1 MKKISKFMTAAL
13 AVVALASCSDELN
26 LEKAAVEARQNA
38 DLVARLATD
47 NDSPTRIGI
56 ANEVHEYGLDDGRLV
71 DFDLYWSEG
80 DQVRVFTLESQTY
93 NTYKLDPATEGTVEG
108 AFKKVGDFKTDL
120 SGKLYAITEGQFVY
134 SISPDPAGNE
144 NGDPLL
150 TMTIPSSYDLDET
163 YLDETGI
170 NKFPAP
176 YWGEA
181 TVEDAATV
189 ETPGYDK
196 QIQADL
202 KGLTAFLRIDAKSL
216 PIGTKAIVLTT
227 HGAETHPDP
236 WGVKMEGFQ
245 LVSEAEMLAR
255 WGKTPEQTTRD
266 NWYDWYKSGRD
277 NIIGGQSEPLSGT
290 LNAILKE
297 GAALQY
303 SDLLVSR
310 DTIRINL
317 ENIPEISNSGYIDI
331 TAHQTLTDVENADK
345 VIYVPIVA
353 GLYKDLHVIAVTG
366 DSPFSYQWV
375 GEEIQRYTDEVFKVN
390 TIKQLIM
397 KVNVDVSDCYTWQQ
411 LSDKIFFESMQN
423 PGRTLNIDIPAA
435 VVNSGANNPN
445 KNYLKVDN
453 ELIHNDLVLN
463 WPNGYDCNLTIL
475 EAKGEIN
482 PINGQVHWII
492 PADESVNEPAAAERY
507 ITLNLDVDDCSS
519 IYEFI
524 TPTSIVTVGTNE
536 GLNNKTANVMVTA
549 AAFNDMVPN
558 STLGDPTIY
567 PGVSGR
573 DLVESGAPALMN
585 RKNATVFIKNGIGS
599 LDITNRSKGSVYIYS
614 GGYQQ
619 TEIFRYL
626 AIRTTE
632 PMMTRLSDAL
642 VYNIWAVNSENNK
655 RYVFTTGSS
664 AIGLI
669 QTLSSV
675 SAIPS
680 VIAPATAA
688 SEVPITTNPDALLP
702 EAYTPK
708 NFHVVAY
715 WTGAA
720 LQEDNTIHENAGVIA
735 TYDKALVYTAAQLAS
750 AGEKTTSD
758 YAIPAGVVTEM
769 WLGGS
774 YFPWIGAQVTV
785 EKFKFNGMRVSLQN
799 MQLDIEDK
807 SFTDPHHCCTSCGEV
822 RKINLDKNLGLF
834 RSIISATS
842 VELDS
847 INLNDVF
854 IETEEPIN
862 NIGSIAGL
870 VVSPDVTMTK
880 NQVGEV
886 KIDVNGSCIGGM
898 VGQLAGKEVVFN
910 GGQSLGVQTPAKLQM
925 DDNQVTSKDDDKD
938 TGWIISDKDFV
949 GGQIGLA
956 IVSTANINNSLVS
969 LKDQITAGSTTYKQN
984 NPITAELAPYVPAV
998 EKQDVSAAGGI
1009 VGGMLATAA
1018 VDFEKPVVEVINQ
1031 IYGDE
1036 AFVGGIGGI
1045 IANPERTVKINE
1057 GKVTTKL
1064 IESDNNGYV
1073 GGGVGLLSDMGST
1086 VTKNEVNVDE
1096 ILADDNYVG
1105 GVAGRLDNKNADAD
1119 FSGNK
1124 VKGNANAKAK
1134 IYTPEQNAGGLIGLS
1149 NLPKS
1154 GAILTIKDA
1163 SVTASLIEA
1172 TEGFAGGE
1180 IGEQHDG
1187 RVNIGEYAT
1196 DSKLNTI
1203 IAVDK
1208 LSGAFALGGLVGDN
1222 NDPLYVY
1229 TNHKGSPTKTAYS
1242 DVSIAIGDWETK
1254 KTEDWYDADNIKDHA
1269 AGSMGNIV
1277 GYLDQTL
1284 TVQETNGDMHVT
1296 DKLNSAKKKE
1306 VFFCCHKNR
1315 KYTTDEYAYYWG
1327 DTNGYVGW
1335 GHSGN
1340 YTINGT
1346 GVNGDQTGKYNLYK
1360 PESVYDTT
1368 KSRWEPAN

>member
-56 ANEVHEYGLDDGRLV
+56 ANEVTDNGRLV
-71 DFDLYWSEG
+71 DFDLFWSEG

-93 NTYKLDPATEGTVEG
+93 NTYKLDPATSGTVEG
-108 AFKKVGDFKTDL
+108 AFKKVGDFKTAL
-120 SGKLYAITEGQFVY
+120 NGKLYAISEGQSVY

-144 NGDPLL
+144 DGDPLL
-150 TMTIPSSYDLDET
+150 TMTIPASYDLDET
-163 YLDETGI
+163 YFDLTGI

-181 TVEDAATV
+181 TIADAATV
-189 ETPGYDK
+189 ETEGYDK

-202 KGLTAFLRIDAKSL
+202 KGLTAFLRIDATSL

-227 HGAETHPDP
+227 HGAQSHPDP
-236 WGVKMEGFQ
+236 WGRNLEGFQ
-245 LVSEAEMLAR
+245 LVSEAEMLSR

-266 NWYDWYKSGRD
+266 NWFDWYKSGQD
-277 NIIGGQSEPLSGT
+277 FITGGQSEPLSGT

-317 ENIPEISNSGYIDI
+317 ENIPEISNTGHIDI
-331 TAHQTLTDVENADK
+331 TTHEYITEEKNTDK

-397 KVNVDVSDCYTWQQ
+397 KVNVDVSNCYTWHQ
-411 LSDKIFFESMQN
+411 LSDKIFKESKKN
-423 PGRTLNIDIPAA
+423 PGRILNIDIPAA
-435 VVNSGANNPN
+435 VVANGSGNF
-445 KNYLKVDN
+445 KNYLWVDN
-453 ELIHNDLVLN
+453 NQVHNDLILN
-463 WPNGYDCNLTIL
+463 WPASDASAGPGLDCNLTIV
-475 EAKGEIN
+475 EADA
-482 PINGQVHWII
+482 QVDDDNVIHWIV
-492 PADESVNEPAAAERY
+492 PDDESVSAPDAAERY
-507 ITLNLDVDDCSS
+507 ITLNLDQDACAS

-536 GLNNKTANVMVTA
+536 GLNNQAANVIVTA
-549 AAFNDMVPN
+549 ADHNDMVPN
-558 STLGDPTIY
+558 STINDPTIY
-567 PGVSGR
+567 PGVSGN

-599 LDITNRSKGSVYIYS
+599 LDITNRSTGSVYVYS

-619 TEIFRYL
+619 TEIYNYL
-626 AIRTTE
+626 AIRTTA
-632 PMMTRLSDAL
+632 PIMTRLSDAM

-664 AIGLI
+664 AIGLVK
-669 QTLSSV
+669 TLASASST
-675 SAIPS
+675 PS
-680 VIAPATAA
+680 VAAPYDEASPLTAG
-688 SEVPITTNPDALLP
+688 NLGLP
-702 EAYTPK
+702 EDLTPK

-720 LQEDNTIHENAGVIA
+720 LQDDPSIGKAGGLIK

-750 AGEKTTSD
+750 AGEETTKD

-774 YFPWIGAQVTV
+774 YFPWIGAEVDV
-785 EKFKFNGMRVSLQN
+785 DGFKFDGMRVSLQN

-807 SFTDPHHCCTSCGEV
+807 TFTDPHHCCTSCGET
-822 RKINLDKNLGLF
+822 RKISVDKNLGLF
-834 RSIISATS
+834 RSIINTDK

-870 VVSPDVTMTK
+870 IASPDVKMTK

-886 KIDVNGSCIGGM
+886 KIDVNGSFIGGM
-898 VGQLAGKEVVFN
+898 VGQLAGKEVT
-910 GGQSLGVQTPAKLQM
+910 LGPSGITGTMTPAKLKM
-925 DDNQVTSKDDDKD
+925 DENQVTSKDDDKD

-949 GGQIGLA
+949 GGQIGFA
-956 IVSTANINNSLVS
+956 YVSTANVNNSLVS
-969 LKDQITAGSTTYKQN
+969 LKDQITAGSKTYQYRN
-984 NPITAELAPYVPAV
+984 NVGAALAPYVPAV
-998 EKQDVSAAGGI
+998 EKIDNSAAGGI
-1009 VGGMLATAA
+1009 VGAMYATESA
-1018 VDFEKPVVEVINQ
+1018 DFEEPVVEVINQ
-1031 IYGDE
+1031 IFGDE
-1036 AFVGGIGGI
+1036 AFVGGIGGTI
-1045 IANPERTVKINE
+1045 SSPNGTVKINK

-1064 IESDNNGYV
+1064 IESADNGYV
-1073 GGGVGLLSDMGST
+1073 GGAVGLLSDKGST
-1086 VTKNEVNVDE
+1086 IIKNEVNVDE
-1096 ILADDNYVG
+1096 ILADDNFVG
-1105 GVAGRLDNKNADAD
+1105 GVAGRLDDQAASSD

-1124 VKGNANAKAK
+1124 VKGVAAAGKAK

-1149 NLPKS
+1149 NMPNTS
-1154 GAILTIKDA
+1154 AVLTIADA

-1172 TEGFAGGE
+1172 TEG
-1180 IGEQHDG
+1180 
-1187 RVNIGEYAT
+1187 YA
-1196 DSKLNTI
+1196 D
-1203 IAVDK
+1203 
-1208 LSGAFALGGLVGDN
+1208 
-1222 NDPLYVY
+1222 
-1229 TNHKGSPTKTAYS
+1229 
-1242 DVSIAIGDWETK
+1242 
-1254 KTEDWYDADNIKDHA
+1254 
-1269 AGSMGNIV
+1269 
-1277 GYLDQTL
+1277 
-1284 TVQETNGDMHVT
+1284 
-1296 DKLNSAKKKE
+1296 
-1306 VFFCCHKNR
+1306 R
-1315 KYTTDEYAYYWG
+1315 K
-1327 DTNGYVGW
+1327 
-1335 GHSGN
+1335 
-1340 YTINGT
+1340 
-1346 GVNGDQTGKYNLYK
+1346 
-1360 PESVYDTT
+1360 SVV
-1368 KSRWEPAN
+1368 

>member
-56 ANEVHEYGLDDGRLV
+56 ANEVTDNGRLV
-71 DFDLYWSEG
+71 DFDLFWSEG

-93 NTYKLDPATEGTVEG
+93 NTYKLDPATSGTIEG

-120 SGKLYAITEGQFVY
+120 NGKLYAISEGQFVY

-144 NGDPLL
+144 DGDPLL
-150 TMTIPSSYDLDET
+150 TMTIPASYDLDET
-163 YLDETGI
+163 YLELEGI

-181 TVEDAATV
+181 TIADAATV

-196 QIQADL
+196 QIDADL
-202 KGLTAFLRIDAKSL
+202 KGLTAFLRIDARSL
-216 PIGTKAIVLTT
+216 PVGTKAIVLTT
-227 HGAETHPDP
+227 HGAESHPDP
-236 WGVKMEGFQ
+236 WGKLEGFQ
-245 LVSEAEMLAR
+245 LMSAAEVQSR
-255 WGKTPEQTTRD
+255 YGKTPEQTTRD
-266 NWYDWYKSGRD
+266 EWMLWYQSGSD
-277 NIIGGQSEPLSGT
+277 YITGGQSEPLSGT

-317 ENIPEISNSGYIDI
+317 ENIPEIVGTGVTNLSTGQEI
-331 TAHQTLTDVENADK
+331 TEVENGDK

-353 GLYKDLHVIAVTG
+353 GLYKDLHVIAVTH
-366 DSPFSYQWV
+366 DSPFSYQWI

-397 KVNVDVSDCYTWQQ
+397 KVNVDVSDCTTWKQ
-411 LSDKIFFESMQN
+411 LSDKIYIESLEN
-423 PGRTLNIDIPAA
+423 PGRILNVDIPAA
-435 VVNSGANNPN
+435 VVASSTSGPGLNIL
-445 KNYLKVDN
+445 YVDN

-463 WPNGYDCNLTIL
+463 WPNGVDVPTQLTIQ
-475 EAKGEIN
+475 EATAGEVN
-482 PINGQVHWII
+482 PYTGWVNWYGTTGVMD
-492 PADESVNEPAAAERY
+492 PDEAERY
-507 ITLNLDVDDCSS
+507 ITLNLDQDDCQA
-519 IYEFI
+519 IYEFQ

-536 GLNNKTANVMVTA
+536 GLNNTKATVKVTA
-549 AAFNDMVPN
+549 ASCNNMVPN
-558 STLGDPTIY
+558 STINDPTIY

-585 RKNATVFIKNGIGS
+585 RKNATVFVKNGIKA
-599 LDITNRSKGSVYIYS
+599 LDIMPQTEGDVYIYS

-619 TEIFRYL
+619 TEIYNAL
-626 AIRTTE
+626 NIRTE
-632 PMMTRLSDAL
+632 NPIKIRLSDAL
-642 VYNIWAVNSENNK
+642 VYNIWALDAGINNK

-664 AIGLI
+664 AIGYVG
-669 QTLSSV
+669 TLT
-675 SAIPS
+675 SAITDPT
-680 VIAPATAA
+680 IADPFTEASPLTAG
-688 SEVPITTNPDALLP
+688 NLGLP
-702 EAYTPK
+702 EYLTPK

-720 LQEDNTIHENAGVIA
+720 LQEDMTIHGGAGVIA

-750 AGEKTTSD
+750 VGEETTKD

-774 YFPWIGAQVTV
+774 YFPWIGAQVDV
-785 EKFKFNGMRVSLQN
+785 ANFKFDGMRVSLQN
-799 MQLDIEDK
+799 MMLDIEDK
-807 SFTDPHHCCTSCGEV
+807 TFTDPHHCCTSCGET
-822 RKINLDKNLGLF
+822 RKISVDKNLGLF
-834 RSIISATS
+834 RSIINETT

-854 IETEEPIN
+854 IETEVPIN

-870 VVSPDVTMTK
+870 IASPDVTMTK

-898 VGQLAGKEVVFN
+898 VGQLAGKEILMN
-910 GGQSLGVQTPAKLQM
+910 GTPTLGTAAKLLM
-925 DDNQVTSKDDDKD
+925 NDNQVTSKDDDKD

-949 GGQIGLA
+949 GGQIGFA
-956 IVSTANINNSLVS
+956 YVSTANINNSLVS
-969 LKDQITAGSTTYKQN
+969 LKDQITAGSKTYKSN
-984 NPITAELAPYVPAV
+984 NMVPPGASAYVPAV
-998 EKQDVSAAGGI
+998 ETQDVSAAGGI
-1009 VGGMLATAA
+1009 VGGMVATTSA
-1018 VDFEKPVVEVINQ
+1018 DFEKPVVEVINQ

-1036 AFVGGIGGI
+1036 AYVGGIGGT
-1045 IANPERTVKINE
+1045 IASPEGTVKINE

-1064 IESDNNGYV
+1064 IESGDNGYV
-1073 GGGVGLLSDMGST
+1073 GGAVGQLTDRGST
-1086 VTKNEVNVDE
+1086 IIKNQVNVDE
-1096 ILADDNYVG
+1096 ILADDNFVG
-1105 GVAGRLDNKNADAD
+1105 GVAGRVDDSSAAAD

-1124 VKGNANAKAK
+1124 VKGTAALDSKTK

-1149 NLPKS
+1149 NMPNTS
-1154 GAILTIKDA
+1154 AVMTIADA

-1172 TEGFAGGE
+1172 TEGYAGGE
-1180 IGEQHDG
+1180 IGTQHDG
-1187 RVNIGEYAT
+1187 RVNIGVYNAASQFET
-1196 DSKLNTI
+1196 NI
-1203 IAVDK
+1203 NVDK
-1208 LSGAFALGGLVGDN
+1208 LSGAYALGGLVGDN
-1222 NDPLYVY
+1222 EDKLYVY
-1229 TNHKGSPTKTAYS
+1229 TNHDKIGGVDVYS
-1242 DVSIAIGDWETK
+1242 KVNLAIMDWETK
-1254 KTEDWYDADNIKDHA
+1254 KDAAYYDEDNETDHRS
-1269 AGSMGNIV
+1269 GTMGNIV
-1277 GYLDQTL
+1277 GYLDQNL
-1284 TVQETNGDMHVT
+1284 NIQETTGDMNVT
-1296 DKLNSAKKKE
+1296 DKLDSAKKKQ
-1306 VFFCCHKNR
+1306 VFFWNHKNR

-1340 YTINGT
+1340 YNINNN
-1346 GVNGDQTGKYNLYK
+1346 GVNADQTGKYNLYK
-1360 PESVYDTT
+1360 PESVYNTT
-1368 KSRWEPAN
+1368 KSKWQ